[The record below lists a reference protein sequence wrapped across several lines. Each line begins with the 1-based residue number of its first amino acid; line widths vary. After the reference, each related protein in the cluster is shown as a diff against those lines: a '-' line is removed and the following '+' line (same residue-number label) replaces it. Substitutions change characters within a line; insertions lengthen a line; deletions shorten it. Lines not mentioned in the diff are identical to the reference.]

1 MMNHHP
7 QVPKGIQW
15 VLVIVLFV
23 LLMIIGV
30 ISYRRLVVHKP
41 TTSELPKP
49 VLYTNKKNNR
59 VSDMILIAVLFILLV
74 IVAVVFKASKENQQR
89 KMRYQYFSLT

>member
-1 MMNHHP
+1 MIDQYP
-7 QVPKGIQW
+7 QVSKGIVW

-23 LLMIIGV
+23 LLIIIGV
-30 ISYRRLVVHKP
+30 ISYRRLFVHKS
-41 TTSELPKP
+41 TASELPKP

-59 VSDMILIAVLFILLV
+59 VSDIIMIAVLFILLV
-74 IVAVVFKASKENQQR
+74 IVAIVIKASKEKQQR